1 MFSMS
6 RRLAVS
12 GDGPINRLQGIQASE
27 SKADMRFTG
36 QYKELARL
44 PGVCGNCANRALE
57 NLVSKH
63 IETGAAVDAVNEHG
77 RGRSAEAPNEIPA
90 KGLKDVL
97 YRVVSGV
104 LEDRVTLIAAGVT
117 YYLLL
122 ALFPALGALVSLYG
136 FVADPT
142 TIATHIGFLSQ
153 LFPRGSFDL
162 ILNQLTALT
171 EQKPQTLS
179 IGFVTGLVIALWS
192 ANNGIKALCDAM
204 NVAYKEEE
212 SRAFIRYNL
221 ISLVFTFG
229 AVVIAA
235 ALIAA
240 IGVVPAVLSYFWLDR
255 WAEILIRLAR
265 WPAILG
271 LTMSGIVL
279 LYRYG
284 PSREQAKL
292 RWLSWGAALTTLLWL
307 LASIAFSF
315 YLDHFANYNATYGT
329 LGALIAFM
337 VWVWILIIIL
347 IVGAEL
353 NAELEHQTAKDS
365 TIGASRPMGERGAHV
380 ADTIG
385 RNSD

>member
-1 MFSMS
+1 M
-6 RRLAVS
+6 
-12 GDGPINRLQGIQASE
+12 
-27 SKADMRFTG
+27 
-36 QYKELARL
+36 
-44 PGVCGNCANRALE
+44 
-57 NLVSKH
+57 SKH
-63 IETGAAVDAVNEHG
+63 IETGAPVDAVNEQG
-77 RGRSAEAPNEIPA
+77 RGRAAETPNEIPA

-97 YRVVSGV
+97 YRVTSGV

-136 FVADPT
+136 FVADTT

-162 ILNQLTALT
+162 INNQLTALT

-204 NVAYKEEE
+204 NVAYKEAE
-212 SRAFIRYNL
+212 SRGFIRYNL

-240 IGVVPAVLSYFWLDR
+240 IGVVPAVLSYLWLDR

-271 LTMSGIVL
+271 LTLSGIVL

-365 TIGASRPMGERGAHV
+365 TVGPPRPMGERGAHV